1 MGVKAR
7 DVHKLF
13 KQALVSRRYLTEDLA
28 GVLWKKCEEAA
39 RSEFILRSTSQSPLT
54 QEWAALNEGI
64 EAQYSAEEVYIY
76 MGEINETLKPLSL
89 EFKTRNDEVTGKK
102 IWAMVRAFPRV

>member
-39 RSEFILRSTSQSPLT
+39 RSEYVLANRTPANTSGQ
-54 QEWAALNEGI
+54 
-64 EAQYSAEEVYIY
+64 
-76 MGEINETLKPLSL
+76 
-89 EFKTRNDEVTGKK
+89 R
-102 IWAMVRAFPRV
+102 

>member
-1 MGVKAR
+1 MPIISFFFIYFYPTTMGVKAR

-39 RSEFILRSTSQSPLT
+39 R
-54 QEWAALNEGI
+54 
-64 EAQYSAEEVYIY
+64 
-76 MGEINETLKPLSL
+76 GE
-89 EFKTRNDEVTGKK
+89 
-102 IWAMVRAFPRV
+102 

>member
-39 RSEFILRSTSQSPLT
+39 RSGFVLLV
-54 QEWAALNEGI
+54 
-64 EAQYSAEEVYIY
+64 EAC
-76 MGEINETLKPLSL
+76 
-89 EFKTRNDEVTGKK
+89 
-102 IWAMVRAFPRV
+102 